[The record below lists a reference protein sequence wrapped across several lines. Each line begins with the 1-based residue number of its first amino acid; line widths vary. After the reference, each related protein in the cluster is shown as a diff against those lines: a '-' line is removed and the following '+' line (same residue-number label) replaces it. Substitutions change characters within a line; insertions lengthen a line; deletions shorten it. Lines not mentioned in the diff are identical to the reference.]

1 MPRFLRTVNRA
12 LFYRASLLPFALA
25 VACFSAVAQAPAGT
39 FTISAGSVSIAPT
52 GSGAI
57 PFTLTSVNG
66 FAGSI
71 VVGCEPPSVSA
82 GVKIPVCGGGPVR
95 LYSLAADQ
103 VVTGTIT
110 LFAYGSPLP
119 AGFGPANHPMI
130 AVLLAVALLGGL
142 TVRRRSARR
151 LTLLL
156 VFAAVIPLSSIAG
169 CGSTPQGFTPGA
181 YNYTVTATQY
191 GSATPLQQGTTATV
205 TVR

>member
-1 MPRFLRTVNRA
+1 MPRFVRTICRT
-12 LFYRASLLPFALA
+12 LFYQVWLLLFVLA
-25 VACFSAVAQAPAGT
+25 VASFSAVAQAPAGT
-39 FTISAGSVSIAPT
+39 FTVSAGGVSIAPT
-52 GSGAI
+52 GGGAI

-71 VVGCEPPSVSA
+71 VVGCQPPSVSA

-95 LYSLAADQ
+95 LYSLTADQ

-119 AGFGPANHPMI
+119 AGFGPANHPVI
-130 AVLLAVALLGGL
+130 GLLLVVALLSGL
-142 TVRRRSARR
+142 TLRRRSARW
-151 LTLLL
+151 LTLPLI
-156 VFAAVIPLSSIAG
+156 FAAAIPFCSILG
-169 CGSTPQGFTPGA
+169 CGGSPQGFTPGA